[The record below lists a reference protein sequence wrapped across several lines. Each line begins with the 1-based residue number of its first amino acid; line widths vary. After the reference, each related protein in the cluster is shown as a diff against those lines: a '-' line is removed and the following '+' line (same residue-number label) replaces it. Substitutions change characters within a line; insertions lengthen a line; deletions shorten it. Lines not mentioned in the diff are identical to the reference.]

1 MADQRK
7 QTIVNEIRYWKKNRL
22 LPSEYCDFLL
32 ALYTE
37 GEGEAVEDNQKA
49 TKYRKRLPWIYL
61 FLALNLILLPL
72 SFLVIY
78 FTEMDIIMQTG
89 LLSSF
94 VALALVHFWR
104 MMKKESELYHIPL
117 IVGLLIAL
125 LLSVLI
131 IHSYWPNN
139 WSTYGIVTS
148 HCLLWLWIGRRLR
161 LPYLLISS
169 SIGIIV
175 MLVFIVL

>member
-1 MADQRK
+1 MAEERK

-22 LPSEYCDFLL
+22 LPKEYCDFLL

-37 GEGEAVEDNQKA
+37 GEGEAVGENETASKE
-49 TKYRKRLPWIYL
+49 RKRRPWNILMLAFTL
-61 FLALNLILLPL
+61 FLLPL

-78 FTEMDIIMQTG
+78 FTEMDMIMQTG

-94 VALALVHFWR
+94 VALALFYSWR
-104 MMKKESELYHIPL
+104 LKRKASEQYHLPL

-125 LLSVLI
+125 LLSVFVA
-131 IHSYWPNN
+131 HSQFPNN
-139 WSTYGIVTS
+139 WSVYGVVS
-148 HCLLWLWIGRRLR
+148 FHCALWAWIGRRLE

-175 MLVFIVL
+175 MLVIIVS